1 MINKVK
7 LIQKFLISSKNKFLI
22 ITNNDLHLNESPNL
36 SQKDIYNIT
45 GFDCS
50 FGFLLILP
58 DQIIFFTDSRYTL
71 AANKFFPKKVEI
83 YDIRKKSLCDY
94 LINLGSNFNGLVDTR
109 LISSQQ
115 FIDFNKI
122 LSKGKIKILPL
133 KDVIYPKEYFP
144 VFDRSYAFSLPKN
157 YTPRN
162 YEKNIQWVKKR
173 IKYDG
178 LLIWNNS
185 HVAYILNIRSFEL
198 DNSTKPFAGLF
209 IPKKNLQPI
218 IISNNSRL
226 INIIKIKN
234 NFKLLSFESFKL
246 YLKKNNLKKIEFEFK
261 YTNFQVYHLLN
272 KFLKIDKTLIHLDKF
287 ISQKTKT
294 EQNNILS
301 CHYED
306 GLTMTR
312 FLIQLKTKKLKIK
325 NEYQLS
331 NSLYELRK
339 EGVNFFRNS
348 FDYISAF
355 DSNGAIVHYRPL
367 PNNSSKY
374 KNQSLLLIDSGAHY
388 LEGTTDITRV
398 LKLYTPVKNKVKN
411 AYTRLLKSLLRLE
424 KTYFSKNLLASEL
437 DSFIRS
443 YLRKFNITYGHG
455 TGHGVGYFNDVHE
468 KYPIISP
475 QSNQKIL
482 DGNFFSIEPGFY
494 ASNEFGLR
502 LENLYFA
509 KKYSNG
515 IKLEGVSLVPYDP
528 DLINWKLINNQEKL
542 SIKKYHR
549 KIYETLKGQLEPE
562 YKDYYKKYLID
573 KL

>member
-1 MINKVK
+1 MNNKVK
-7 LIQKFLISSKNKFLI
+7 LIQKFLISTKNKFLI

-36 SQKDIYNIT
+36 NQKDIYNIT

-50 FGFLLILP
+50 FGFFLILS

-83 YDIRKKSLCDY
+83 YDIRKQSLCDY

-122 LSKGKIKILPL
+122 LSKAKIKILPL

-173 IKYDG
+173 IKSDG

-209 IPKKNLQPI
+209 IPKKNLKPI
-218 IISNNSRL
+218 IISNNPGLR
-226 INIIKIKN
+226 NIKKIKN
-234 NFKLLSFESFKL
+234 NFQLQSFKTFES
-246 YLKKNNLKKIEFEFK
+246 YLKKNNFKKIEFDFR
-261 YTNFQVYHLLN
+261 YTNFHVYHSLN
-272 KFLKIDKTLIHLDKF
+272 KFLKIDKTLIPIDKF
-287 ISQKTKT
+287 MSQKTKI
-294 EQNNILS
+294 EQKNIIN

-306 GLTMTR
+306 GLTMTK
-312 FLIQLKTKKLKIK
+312 FLIQLKTKKLNIK

-348 FDYISAF
+348 FEYISAF
-355 DSNGAIVHYRPL
+355 NSNGAIVHYRPL
-367 PNNSSKY
+367 PNNSSKF

-398 LKLYTPVKNKVKN
+398 FKLYTPVKNKVKN
-411 AYTRLLKSLLRLE
+411 AYTYLLKSLLKLE
-424 KTYFSKNLLASEL
+424 KKYFSKNLLASEL

-443 YLRKFNITYGHG
+443 YLHKFNITYGHG

-475 QSNQKIL
+475 LSNQKIL

-494 ASNEFGLR
+494 VSNEFGLR
-502 LENLYFA
+502 IENLYFA
-509 KKYSNG
+509 KKYTNG
-515 IKLEGVSLVPYDP
+515 IKLEGVTLVPYDLE
-528 DLINWKLINNQEKL
+528 LINWKLINNQEKL
-542 SIKKYHR
+542 AIKQYHQ
-549 KIYETLKGQLEPE
+549 KIYEKLKGQLGSE
-562 YKDYYKKYLID
+562 YRDYFKKYLID

>member
-1 MINKVK
+1 MINKIK
-7 LIQKFLISSKNKFLI
+7 LIQKFLISSKNKFLL
-22 ITNNDLHLNESPNL
+22 ITNNDLHLNESPN
-36 SQKDIYNIT
+36 SNQKDIYNIT

-50 FGFLLILP
+50 FGFLLIFT

-71 AANKFFPKKVEI
+71 AATKFFPKKVEI

-94 LINLGSNFNGLVDTR
+94 LINLGSNFNGSVDAK
-109 LISSQQ
+109 LISTQQ
-115 FIDFNKI
+115 FLDFNKI
-122 LSKGKIKILPL
+122 LSKAKIKILPL
-133 KDVIYPKEYFP
+133 KNAIYQKDYFP
-144 VFDRSYAFSLPKN
+144 DFNRSYAFSLPKN

-173 IKYDG
+173 IKSEG

-185 HVAYILNIRSFEL
+185 HIAYILNIRSFEL

-209 IPKKNLQPI
+209 VPKKNLKPI
-218 IISNNSRL
+218 IISNNHKLR
-226 INIIKIKN
+226 NITKIKN

-246 YLKKNNLKKIEFEFK
+246 YLKKNNFKKIEFEFK
-261 YTNFQVYHLLN
+261 YTNLQVYHSLY
-272 KFLKIDKTLIHLDKF
+272 KFLKIYTTSMPIDKF
-287 ISQKTKT
+287 ISQKTKI
-294 EQNNILS
+294 EQNNIVS

-306 GLTMTR
+306 GLTMTK

-355 DSNGAIVHYRPL
+355 DANGAIVHYRPL
-367 PNNSSKY
+367 SNKSSKFT
-374 KNQSLLLIDSGAHY
+374 NQSLLLIDSGAHY
-388 LEGTTDITRV
+388 LEGTTDVTRV
-398 LKLYTPVKNKVKN
+398 FKLYTPVKNKVKN
-411 AYTRLLKSLLRLE
+411 AYTYLLKSLLKLE
-424 KTYFSKNLLASEL
+424 KTYFSKNLLASDL
-437 DSFIRS
+437 DRYIRTF
-443 YLRKFNITYGHG
+443 LHKFNITYGHG

-475 QSNQKIL
+475 LSNQKIL

-494 ASNEFGLR
+494 VTNEFGLR

-509 KKYSNG
+509 KKYNNG
-515 IKLEGVSLVPYDP
+515 IKLEGVTLVPYDL
-528 DLINWKLINNQEKL
+528 DLINWKLINNQEKS
-542 SIKKYHR
+542 SIKKYHQ
-549 KIYETLKGQLEPE
+549 KIYDTLKGQLTSE
-562 YKDYYKKYLID
+562 YKSYYKKYLIN

>member
-7 LIQKFLISSKNKFLI
+7 LIQKFLISSKNKFLL

-36 SQKDIYNIT
+36 KQKDIYNVT

-50 FGFLLILP
+50 FGFLLILN

-71 AANKFFPKKVEI
+71 AAAKFFRKKVEI

-94 LINLGSNFNGLVDTR
+94 LMNLGSNFNGLVDTK
-109 LISSQQ
+109 LISTQQ
-115 FIDFNKI
+115 FLDINKI
-122 LSKGKIKILPL
+122 LSKSKIKILPL
-133 KDVIYPKEYFP
+133 KDVIYQKEYFP
-144 VFDRSYAFSLPKN
+144 DFNRSYAFSLPKN

-162 YEKNIQWVKKR
+162 YEKNILWVKKR
-173 IKYDG
+173 IKSEG

-185 HVAYILNIRSFEL
+185 HIAYILNIRSFEL

-209 IPKKNLQPI
+209 IPKKNLKPV
-218 IISNNSRL
+218 IISNNTRL
-226 INIIKIKN
+226 RNIKKINN
-234 NFKLLSFESFKL
+234 NFKLQSYETFKS
-246 YLKKNNLKKIEFEFK
+246 YLKKNNFKKIEFEFK
-261 YTNFQVYHLLN
+261 YTNYRVYHSLK
-272 KFLKIDKTLIHLDKF
+272 KFLKINKTLIPIDKF
-287 ISQKTKT
+287 MSQKTKV
-294 EQNNILS
+294 EQNNIIS

-306 GLTMTR
+306 GLTMTK
-312 FLIQLKTKKLKIK
+312 FLIQLKTKKLNIK

-348 FDYISAF
+348 FEYISAF

-367 PNNSSKY
+367 PNNSSKF

-411 AYTRLLKSLLRLE
+411 AYTYLLKSLLKLE

-443 YLRKFNITYGHG
+443 YLYKFNITYGHG

-475 QSNQKIL
+475 LSNQKIL
-482 DGNFFSIEPGFY
+482 NGNFFSIEPGFY
-494 ASNEFGLR
+494 VSNEFGLR

-515 IKLEGVSLVPYDP
+515 IKLEGVTLVPYDL

-542 SIKKYHR
+542 GIKKYHQ
-549 KIYETLKGQLEPE
+549 KIYETLKGQLGPE
-562 YKDYYKKYLID
+562 YRDYFKEYLID